1 MAEPEVSG
9 ASGVSG
15 AGGSPVRGGGAPG
28 LLGGPP
34 ALVVAVES
42 EAQWRWLAA
51 IDFARAG
58 VRPVHYRVA
67 VPRASAPP
75 AAAPPAGE
83 VPAGEAPAGKAPASV
98 LPASAPPVAS
108 PPPAGATRVLLPMR
122 ISAALPDFTAI
133 VEGLAADRPVA
144 CFVAGSGP
152 LARLVAVAADLA
164 EVPVLHLVT
173 TEAELESFG
182 RRAKPM
188 PDLYFLADEELLP
201 PASLD
206 PRYGATLLP
215 TGHPAG
221 DPAAGERIVDAIRDW
236 RSGALP
242 AAAPELSIVVPAYRE
257 EGNIELV
264 CDRLL
269 AMLEQDGLNAEILI
283 VDDAS
288 PDDTYR
294 VARAQMLRSPRIR
307 VFSKPPPRGMGGGIR
322 HGLRYARAPI
332 VAVTMGDGSDE
343 VSRIPE
349 MYAKVHREN
358 YGLAVGSRYR
368 HRRNYRTVPPIYR
381 FWSAC
386 FRLVARLL
394 IGLRMSD
401 YTNAFR
407 VFHRRIFERYGAES
421 NGFEISPEITFKA
434 WFATRRV
441 TEVDVCHLKR
451 ASGQS
456 SFSFLRAGPGYALI
470 LLKALVNRLTG
481 RWIVLEW

>member
-1 MAEPEVSG
+1 MAEPELSR
-9 ASGVSG
+9 A
-15 AGGSPVRGGGAPG
+15 AGTPV
-28 LLGGPP
+28 LHGGPP
-34 ALVVAVES
+34 VLVVAVES
-42 EAQWRWLAA
+42 EEQARWLAA
-51 IDFARAG
+51 IDYARAG
-58 VRPVHYRVA
+58 VRPIYYRVA
-67 VPRASAPP
+67 ADMPAAGLPGSALPASAPP
-75 AAAPPAGE
+75 AA
-83 VPAGEAPAGKAPASV
+83 EAPA
-98 LPASAPPVAS
+98 
-108 PPPAGATRVLLPMR
+108 ATRVLAQR
-122 ISAALPDFTAI
+122 AALPDFTAI
-133 VEGLAADRPVA
+133 VESLAEDRPVA
-144 CFVAGSGP
+144 CFVAGGGP

-164 EVPVLHLVT
+164 RLPVLYLVT
-173 TEAELESFG
+173 TGAELESFG
-182 RRAKPM
+182 RREKPR

-201 PASLD
+201 EASLD

-215 TGHPAG
+215 TGHPADG
-221 DPAAGERIVDAIRDW
+221 PAAGERIVDAIRDW
-236 RSGALP
+236 RAGALP
-242 AAAPELSIVVPAYRE
+242 AAAPELSIVVPAYKE
-257 EGNIELV
+257 EGNIALV

-269 AMLEQDGLNAEILI
+269 AMLEQDGLNAEILL

-288 PDDTYR
+288 PDATYR

-307 VFSKPPPRGMGGGIR
+307 AFSKPPPRGMGSGIR

-368 HRRNYRTVPPIYR
+368 HRRNYRTVPLIYR

-386 FRLVARLL
+386 FRLVTRLL
-394 IGLRMSD
+394 IGVPMSD

-421 NGFEISPEITFKA
+421 AGFEISPEITFKA

-456 SFSFLRAGPGYALI
+456 SFSFLRAGPGYAKI

-481 RWIVLEW
+481 KWIVLEW

>member
-1 MAEPEVSG
+1 MAELDLGQVG
-9 ASGVSG
+9 AGGTAG
-15 AGGSPVRGGGAPG
+15 AGGDGGSPV
-28 LLGGPP
+28 
-34 ALVVAVES
+34 LVVAVES
-42 EAQWRWLAA
+42 EAQARWLAT

-58 VRPVHYRVA
+58 VRPVYYRIAGSLVA
-67 VPRASAPP
+67 GELAAETP
-75 AAAPPAGE
+75 AAGAG
-83 VPAGEAPAGKAPASV
+83 AAEAPAALA
-98 LPASAPPVAS
+98 VA
-108 PPPAGATRVLLPMR
+108 AATRALAPMQMR
-122 ISAALPDFTAI
+122 RGGSGGAEAAFLPDFTAV

-144 CFVAGSGP
+144 CFVAASGP

-164 EVPVLHLVT
+164 RLPVLHLVAT
-173 TEAELESFG
+173 GAELESFG
-182 RRAKPM
+182 RREKPM

-201 PASLD
+201 EASLD

-221 DPAAGERIVDAIRDW
+221 GPAAGERIADAIRDW

-242 AAAPELSIVVPAYRE
+242 GAAPELSIVVPAYKE
-257 EGNIELV
+257 EGNIALV

-283 VDDAS
+283 VDDSS
-288 PDDTYR
+288 PDATYR

-307 VFSKPPPRGMGGGIR
+307 VFSKPPPRGMGSGIR
-322 HGLRYARAPI
+322 YGMRYARAPI

-368 HRRNYRTVPPIYR
+368 HRRNYRTVPLIYR
-381 FWSAC
+381 FWSSC
-386 FRLVARLL
+386 FRLVTRLL

-407 VFHRRIFERYGAES
+407 VFDRRIFERYGAES
-421 NGFEISPEITFKA
+421 AGFEISPEITFKA
-434 WFATRRV
+434 WFAMRRV

-456 SFSFLRAGPGYALI
+456 SFSFLRAGPGYAKI
-470 LLKALVNRLTG
+470 LTKALIHRLTG
-481 RWIVLEW
+481 KWIVLEW

>member
-1 MAEPEVSG
+1 MAEPELSDG
-9 ASGVSG
+9 AGPP
-15 AGGSPVRGGGAPG
+15 ALDGGSPALR
-28 LLGGPP
+28 GGPP
-34 ALVVAVES
+34 VLVVAVES
-42 EAQWRWLAA
+42 EEQGRWLAA
-51 IDFARAG
+51 IDYARAG
-58 VRPVHYRVA
+58 VRPVYYRVA
-67 VPRASAPP
+67 AEAP
-75 AAAPPAGE
+75 AAAPPAS
-83 VPAGEAPAGKAPASV
+83 EAPAAGQPASV
-98 LPASAPPVAS
+98 TLAAAPPAANVA
-108 PPPAGATRVLLPMR
+108 AATRVLAPMR
-122 ISAALPDFTAI
+122 AQNAELPDFTAI

-144 CFVAGSGP
+144 CFVAAGGP

-164 EVPVLHLVT
+164 QVQVLHLVT
-173 TEAELESFG
+173 TRAELESFG
-182 RRAKPM
+182 RREKPR

-201 PASLD
+201 EASLD

-215 TGHPAG
+215 TGHPA
-221 DPAAGERIVDAIRDW
+221 DSPAAGERIVDAIRDW

-242 AAAPELSIVVPAYRE
+242 AAAPELSIVVPAYKE

-269 AMLEQDGLNAEILI
+269 AMLEQDGLNAEILL

-288 PDDTYR
+288 PDATYR

-307 VFSKPPPRGMGGGIR
+307 AFSKPPPRGMGSGIR
-322 HGLRYARAPI
+322 YGLRYARAPI

-368 HRRNYRTVPPIYR
+368 HRRNYRTVPLIYR

-386 FRLVARLL
+386 FRLVTRLL
-394 IGLRMSD
+394 IGVPMSD

-407 VFHRRIFERYGAES
+407 VFHRRIFERYNAES
-421 NGFEISPEITFKA
+421 AGFEISPEITFKA

-456 SFSFLRAGPGYALI
+456 SFSFLRAGPGYAKI

-481 RWIVLEW
+481 KWIVLEW

>member
-1 MAEPEVSG
+1 VLDGS
-9 ASGVSG
+9 
-15 AGGSPVRGGGAPG
+15 SPV
-28 LLGGPP
+28 
-34 ALVVAVES
+34 LVVAVES
-42 EAQWRWLAA
+42 EDQARWLAA

-58 VRPVHYRVA
+58 VRPVHYRVTA
-67 VPRASAPP
+67 TAAAAAPAAEQSASAPP
-75 AAAPPAGE
+75 ASAPPAS
-83 VPAGEAPAGKAPASV
+83 AAPAT
-98 LPASAPPVAS
+98 
-108 PPPAGATRVLLPMR
+108 TRGLAPMR
-122 ISAALPDFTAI
+122 AQRADAGGAEPALPDFTAI
-133 VEGLAADRPVA
+133 VEGFAEDRPVA
-144 CFVAGSGP
+144 CFVAEGGP

-164 EVPVLHLVT
+164 QLPVLYLVT
-173 TEAELESFG
+173 TGADLESLG
-182 RRAKPM
+182 RREKPI

-201 PASLD
+201 EASLD

-215 TGHPAG
+215 TGHPA
-221 DPAAGERIVDAIRDW
+221 DSPAAGERIANAIRDW

-242 AAAPELSIVVPAYRE
+242 AAAPELSIIVPAYKE
-257 EGNIELV
+257 EGNITLV

-269 AMLEQDGLNAEILI
+269 AMLEQDGLNAEILL

-288 PDDTYR
+288 PDGTYR

-307 VFSKPPPRGMGGGIR
+307 AFSKPPPRGMGSGIR
-322 HGLRYARAPI
+322 YGLRYARAPI

-368 HRRNYRTVPPIYR
+368 HRRNYRTVPLIYR

-386 FRLVARLL
+386 FRLVTRLL

-421 NGFEISPEITFKA
+421 AGFEISPEITFKA

-456 SFSFLRAGPGYALI
+456 SFSFLRAGPGYAKI
-470 LLKALVNRLTG
+470 LVKALINRLTG

>member
-1 MAEPEVSG
+1 MAEPQVG
-9 ASGVSG
+9 G
-15 AGGSPVRGGGAPG
+15 AGGAGRPPALP
-28 LLGGPP
+28 GGPP
-34 ALVVAVES
+34 ALRGGPPVLVVAVES
-42 EAQWRWLAA
+42 AAQGRWLEA
-51 IDFARAG
+51 IDFARGG
-58 VRPVHYRVA
+58 VRPVYYRVA
-67 VPRASAPP
+67 GP
-75 AAAPPAGE
+75 AAAGEPA
-83 VPAGEAPAGKAPASV
+83 AEAPATGAAASAAPAA
-98 LPASAPPVAS
+98 LAAA
-108 PPPAGATRVLLPMR
+108 AATRALAPMQVR
-122 ISAALPDFTAI
+122 RGGLGGAEAATLPDFTAI
-133 VEGLAADRPVA
+133 VEGLAEDRPAA
-144 CFVAGSGP
+144 CFVAESGP
-152 LARLVAVAADLA
+152 LARLVVVAADLA
-164 EVPVLHLVT
+164 QLPVFHLVT
-173 TEAELESFG
+173 TGGELESFG

-215 TGHPAG
+215 TGHPADG
-221 DPAAGERIVDAIRDW
+221 PAAGDRIVDAIRDW
-236 RSGALP
+236 RSGELP
-242 AAAPELSIVVPAYRE
+242 AAVPELSIVVPAYKE
-257 EGNIELV
+257 EGNIALV

-269 AMLEQDGLNAEILI
+269 AMIEHDKVNAEILL

-307 VFSKPPPRGMGGGIR
+307 AFSKPPPRGMGSGIR
-322 HGLRYARAPI
+322 YGLRYARAPI

-349 MYAKVHREN
+349 MYAKVRRDH
-358 YGLAVGSRYR
+358 YGLAIGSRYR
-368 HRRNYRTVPPIYR
+368 HRRNYQTVPPIYR

-386 FRLVARLL
+386 FRLVTRLS

-407 VFHRRIFERYGAES
+407 VFDRRIFERYGAES
-421 NGFEISPEITFKA
+421 AGFEISPEITFKA

-456 SFSFLRAGPGYALI
+456 SFSFLRAGPGYGKILVKALI
-470 LLKALVNRLTG
+470 YRLTG